1 MLYFITFLEGVITF
15 TSPCLLPMLPIY
27 FSYFAGN
34 GERNIKK
41 VIKNAL
47 GFILGFTVVFIAM
60 GALAGLI
67 GSFLAK
73 YDTVIDIITG
83 LIVVLF
89 GLSFIG
95 VFELSIFKGIKGGN
109 TNNLGFFSSII
120 FGVVFSIGWTPCIGA
135 CLGTAL
141 SQAANKGTMLDG
153 ILLLLA
159 YSLGLAIPL
168 LISAILIDRLKGAFN
183 FIKRNYKIIN
193 TISGILLIILGI
205 LMATGLFDEISR
217 LVS

>member
-153 ILLLLA
+153 IFLLLA